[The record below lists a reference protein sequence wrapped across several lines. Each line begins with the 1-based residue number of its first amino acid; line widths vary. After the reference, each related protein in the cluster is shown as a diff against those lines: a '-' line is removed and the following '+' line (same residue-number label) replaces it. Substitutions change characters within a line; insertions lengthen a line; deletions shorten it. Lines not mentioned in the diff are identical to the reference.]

1 MVTTATVHTDCG
13 HEVELSG
20 AWPAAG
26 DDGPSLIERNDED
39 FLAAMLQELAG
50 SSPSSVVTSHRP
62 TEGSDQTLQLYQPV
76 HRTFNLALVEA
87 HCTSFGTPRLDPRQI
102 DSAGLVVR
110 RVSADKDGNPVY
122 EAWCAT
128 KNRVTGWVPLP
139 DVNEPDH
146 LRDPDPARRPRT
158 RLTADPDFD
167 RETFGAGDQ
176 TAEDTTLLFVAPP
189 DTAAATSRTLLY
201 GVIPVTST
209 SRAGAMPKGDEPKKS
224 DWTAHL
230 SVLLS
235 ATSSTRSLWPA
246 NTVGERAAQL
256 SRDDLSQPAI
266 LNVDGTI
273 NTNQTRFVLLVRQ
286 LAQEFSVLRP
296 PNSGTRDALLKAF
309 NRVEILLV
317 NGDKPQLGK
326 YLYSAARLYFEQ
338 PPPTGLS
345 VPRPQIWPKLDK
357 DVAEEIAQRLQQIAG
372 EIMLSTFATDKVG
385 GRYDDP
391 KARYVVRAFIRVKQA
406 GGCPP
411 KIVWSHYSEAFR
423 IVPWYESGPVAP
435 PPVLLPDPFDPN
447 FLKNAKP
454 GVSFSVPASL
464 ANFLNQDPKSFLTG
478 DAGKGSNLTLDWI
491 CGFNIPI
498 ITICAFIVLNIFLN
512 LFNLIFFW
520 LPFVKICI
528 PFPRKK

>member
-1 MVTTATVHTDCG
+1 MVTSATVHTDCG
-13 HEVELSG
+13 HEVELAG
-20 AWPAAG
+20 GWPVSADA
-26 DDGPSLIERNDED
+26 GPSLIERHDED

-50 SSPSSVVTSHRP
+50 TDAASVVSAHRP
-62 TEGSDQTLQLYQPV
+62 TSGSGNVLQLYQPV

-87 HCTSFGTPRLDPRQI
+87 HCTTFGTPRLDSRQI

-110 RVSADKDGNPVY
+110 RVRVDKGAKVY
-122 EAWCAT
+122 DAWCAT
-128 KNRVTGWVPLP
+128 KSRVTGWVPLP
-139 DVNEPDH
+139 DVKEPEHD
-146 LRDPDPARRPRT
+146 RDPDPVRRPRT
-158 RLTADPDFD
+158 RITADPDFD

-176 TAEDTTLLFVAPP
+176 SAEETSLLFVAPP
-189 DTAAATSRTLLY
+189 DIATATTRTLLY

-209 SRAGAMPKGDEPKKS
+209 SRAGAMPKGEEPKKS
-224 DWTAHL
+224 DWRAHL

-235 ATSSTRSLWPA
+235 ASTSTRDLWPA
-246 NTVGERAAQL
+246 ATESETAAQL

-266 LNVDGTI
+266 LNANGTI

-286 LAQEFSVLRP
+286 LAQEFSLLRP
-296 PNSGTRDALLKAF
+296 ANAGTRDLLLKALD
-309 NRVEILLV
+309 RVQIPLV
-317 NGDKPQLGK
+317 DGTKPKLGK
-326 YLYSAARLYFEQ
+326 YLHSAARLYFEQ
-338 PPPTGLS
+338 PPPSGLT
-345 VPRPQIWPKLDK
+345 VLRPQTWPALEQ

-372 EIMLSTFATDKVG
+372 ELMLSTFATDRGG
-385 GRYDDP
+385 GRFDDP
-391 KARYVVRAFIRVKQA
+391 TARYVVRTFVRVKQPCN
-406 GGCPP
+406 CPP
-411 KIVWSHYSEAFR
+411 KIVWSHYSEEFR

-454 GVSFSVPASL
+454 GVSFTVPASL
-464 ANFLNQDPKSFLTG
+464 ANFLNQDPKSFLKG
-478 DAGKGSNLTLDWI
+478 EAGKGGGLTLDWI